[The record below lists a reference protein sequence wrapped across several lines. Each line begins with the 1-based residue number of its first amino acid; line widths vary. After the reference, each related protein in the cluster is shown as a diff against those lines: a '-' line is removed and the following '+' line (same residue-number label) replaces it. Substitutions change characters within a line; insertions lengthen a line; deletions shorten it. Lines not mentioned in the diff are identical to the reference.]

1 MVVLF
6 VLVQLRDKR
15 SAQMIM
21 PKRMIMNGI
30 FLSMKSKKTVS
41 AMTDF
46 FKLSIFFA
54 LCLFM
59 VGCSTCEDCDLN
71 GNTETL
77 CETEFDSPEQYQDA
91 IADQEAQG
99 AICSSTGGF

>member
-1 MVVLF
+1 MG
-6 VLVQLRDKR
+6 
-15 SAQMIM
+15 
-21 PKRMIMNGI
+21 N
-30 FLSMKSKKTVS
+30 

-46 FKLSIFFA
+46 LKLSVFFS

-99 AICSSTGGF
+99 AICSATGGI